1 MAITKTCVRSIL
13 TSLWGGLL
21 FTTAVLIQHYTRTNY
36 TLSTVIIDIGWVA
49 MVTGFSFVLYSRLH
63 LLKPNKMLLR
73 VVLCCII
80 IDGVLFHVPVVVT
93 TLMGNVPSKPII
105 GRIYSISAFTE
116 IVFSV
121 QETVLASMYIY
132 LFLQYTKDSRSEPET
147 KRTLYLLIGAE
158 CAVLSTDLILNALLY
173 TEFYLART
181 IIQAFISMLKLKVE
195 FIVLNTLVKFATAK
209 SSRPDADLWLAHVET
224 PETPKLHSGVHI
236 RSLSRQDT
244 VVPDSPGV
252 GIGTDKRHFSSSS
265 GGNSP
270 SLRESV

>member
-1 MAITKTCVRSIL
+1 VTTITKNFRRSIL

-21 FTTAVLIQHYTRTNY
+21 FTTAVLIQHYTSSNY
-36 TLSTVIIDIGWVA
+36 LLSTVIIDIGWVA

-73 VVLCCII
+73 VVLCCIVI
-80 IDGVLFHVPVVVT
+80 NGVLFHIPVVVT
-93 TLMGNVPSKPII
+93 TLMGNVLSKPII
-105 GRIYSISAFTE
+105 GRIYAISSFME

-121 QETVLASMYIY
+121 QETVLASTYIY

-181 IIQAFISMLKLKVE
+181 MIQAFISMLKLKVE
-195 FIVLNTLVKFATAK
+195 FIVLNSLVKFATTK
-209 SSRPDADLWLAHVET
+209 SSRPVADLWLAPMDT
-224 PETPKLHSGVHI
+224 PETPKLHSGVDI

-244 VVPDSPGV
+244 VVPDSPG
-252 GIGTDKRHFSSSS
+252 GGMGADKRCFSSFGGSS
-265 GGNSP
+265 LSP
-270 SLRESV
+270 RESV